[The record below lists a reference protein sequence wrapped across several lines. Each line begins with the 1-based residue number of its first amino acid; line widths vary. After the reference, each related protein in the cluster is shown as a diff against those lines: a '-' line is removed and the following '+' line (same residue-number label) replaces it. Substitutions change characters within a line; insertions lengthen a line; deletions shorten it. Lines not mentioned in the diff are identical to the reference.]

1 MSNLPAAKIA
11 DTQLLCPEATS
22 KGKLIVIEGPDGA
35 GKSTLQRGLAAQL
48 LTQGIQAV
56 QSREPTHGPHG
67 TALRQAALSK
77 RLAPEQ
83 ELELLLQ
90 DRRAHVEEVITPA
103 LARGDWVILDRYYFS
118 TIAYQ
123 GAAGLDLTM
132 LRAVNE
138 AFAPP
143 PDGLLL
149 LDLPVAESLKRIASR
164 GVASDE
170 FERPNT
176 LKGVREIFLTFASL
190 PYATLLDARLPP
202 EALLHAAIAALTRL
216 GAIEPKSEPQF
227 FNRLIDQ

>member
-1 MSNLPAAKIA
+1 MSNLPAASTIISNRQKA
-11 DTQLLCPEATS
+11 
-22 KGKLIVIEGPDGA
+22 KLIVIEGPDGA
-35 GKSTLQRGLAAQL
+35 GKSTLQRGMAAQL
-48 LTQGIQAV
+48 LTRGIQVV
-56 QSREPTHGPHG
+56 QSREPTTGPHG
-67 TALRQAALSK
+67 TALRQAALRQ

-90 DRRAHVEEVITPA
+90 DRRAHVQEVIAPA

-123 GAAGLDLTM
+123 GAAGLDLAM
-132 LRAVNE
+132 LQAVNV

-143 PDGLLL
+143 PDVLLL

-176 LKGVREIFLTFASL
+176 LKRVREIFLTFASL
-190 PYATLLDARLPP
+190 PYAAVLDARLAP

-216 GAIEPKSEPQF
+216 GAIESKSERQF
-227 FNRLIDQ
+227 FKS